1 MIDPPTRQTTAPL
14 SFPQQRLWFLDQLL
28 PGNTAYAVSWAVRL
42 RGPLDPDALRWGL
55 DRIVER
61 HETLRTRFPATDGD
75 PFGVIEPAGHV
86 DLPVTE
92 CGNED
97 EVRGRIGADIATP
110 FDLRS
115 APPLRMRLYRLGPD
129 EHVLSVVVHH
139 ILVDGWSTGLF
150 FGELAAL
157 YTARATGQPDP
168 LAPLPAQYRD
178 VARWQHE
185 QLDGGELAVTLDW
198 WREHLAGAPAL
209 LNLPT
214 DRPRPTVQTFDGA
227 THQLT
232 LPAEL
237 WRAITAAG
245 RPHRATPYMV
255 LHAALAAL
263 LHRLTGATDLVI
275 GCPTAGRTRQEHERL
290 IGMFTTTLPMR
301 VGLDGDPT
309 GAELL
314 ARTRAT
320 ALGAFGHA
328 DLPFEKLVEELRPE
342 RVMSHNPL
350 VQVMLTLQN
359 TQARGGAA
367 GGDTAA
373 GLAIEHF
380 PMDLDAAFVDLWLEV
395 RPPTTP
401 DGPAL
406 ARFTYK
412 ADLFDADTVARIAAR
427 YETLLRD
434 LTEHPDTPVSRLR
447 LLPDAEYALVVDEF
461 GAPGTEPVVSETLAE
476 VFANQAARTPDAVAA
491 TRGDRQVTYAELN
504 RAANRMAHRLR
515 ASGVGPDVLV
525 AICAGRDLEMLAATL
540 AVLKAG
546 GAYVPLDPANPDERL
561 RYVLGD
567 TGARLLLTERALA
580 DRFAGFAGQVVE
592 LDGCVAPGAPGDA
605 GDPPVAATPD
615 NLAYVIYTSGSTGR
629 PKGVMIAHRQVVR
642 LISAADADFDFG
654 PADVWALVHS
664 HAFDL
669 SVWEMWGAF
678 SKGGRVAVVPAE
690 TVRDHEAL
698 HDLLRAEQ
706 VTVLTQTPPAFRA
719 LRAAMAAS
727 GRSFRDLA
735 MRTVVFGGDALHVR
749 EFEDWFAEHGDAV
762 PAMVNMYGITETTV
776 HTTYKLLTTA
786 DLTAGASSPVGRALG
801 DLYLYVLDQHLRP
814 VPVGIPGELFVAGPG
829 LARGYLNRPGLTAD
843 RFLPEPFGGRPGARM
858 YRSGDLVK
866 WLPDGGLEYL
876 GRVDRQ
882 VKIRGYR
889 IEPGEI
895 ESVLLEHPMVGEAVV
910 VPRTDQHG
918 QQDLVGYLAP
928 RAGSEALDDLVDR
941 SSDDAVASWNEVFD
955 LAFGGESDPFAG
967 WNSSYTGQP
976 IDREA
981 MTAWLDDA
989 VARVRRLRPRRVL
1002 DVGCGTGLFLERLAG
1017 ECERYVGTDFSGA
1030 ALAAARKRAEVAGLG
1045 PDRVDLRRLSADALG
1060 ELAGERF
1067 DVVLL
1072 DSVAQY
1078 FPSVDYL
1085 LRVLDGIV
1093 GLVAPGGHVF
1103 VGDVRHLGLVEAFHV
1118 SVQRYRA
1125 ADTDSVTDLRT
1136 RVAQRIGDENELL
1149 VDPALFL
1156 ALPARLPTVAGV
1168 DVLLQRGRY
1177 GTEMERFRYDVLLRI
1192 APDER
1197 GEPAEPVAWAEAGPN
1212 AERFR
1217 RWLTRRRPAAATVRG
1232 IPNARV
1238 ADELRAA
1245 AILSGAGTAGAP
1257 GTVGELAAV
1266 LADTADAAIDPED
1279 LAEAAESV
1287 GYQVWPRW
1295 SPTEPGHFD
1304 LTVVTEGGE
1313 LPAEPVEPPAERV
1326 DWTRFANFCLRDRW
1340 EARVVP
1346 ALREHLAERLPA
1358 HMVPARFVV
1367 LDRLPLNR
1375 SGKVDRDRLPPSAA
1389 TRAAD
1394 ETFVAPHDETERLLA
1409 SIWAE
1414 ILGLDRVGVTDD
1426 FFALGGDSLRSVQVV
1441 GRARA
1446 EGLVLSARQLFEHPT
1461 IAQLATVARP
1471 AETAPAVV
1479 APTAAQRL
1487 LAAAGADAV
1496 TTVDVAV
1503 AGPVDA
1509 ELLDAAFA
1517 FLARRHDVLRLG
1529 QDPDGGWSPR
1539 QTEPAVR
1546 WLAGADQDTL
1556 RTEAAALDPAAG
1568 TAALIGTGADSP
1580 APRLVLA
1587 VHRAVLDEHS
1597 VGVLLDELSLAYR
1610 QLVAGAAIRLPGRP
1624 AGFAAWAATQPAA
1637 TPVEPFTAEPGAVVE
1652 VVPEPAQVAALTGP
1666 LAAAY
1671 RLSPAEA
1678 LLAATVLGARRGAH
1692 GDDGVW
1698 VRRRAGSA
1706 PGLGRFDLVHTVPAT
1721 TDADL
1726 DAELSDLKEDLRAAH
1741 PAVVAERPAV
1751 MVHAVTWHAADPAAL
1766 LRGETGPVA
1775 VDRIAT
1781 GADVLLSHDTDTGGD
1796 RVTVRVAG
1804 PAAAEVAEHV
1814 LAGLAALA
1822 EHAARP
1828 GVGSCTPSDFP
1839 LAGLDRQTLRAV
1851 FGTGRDLADVYP
1863 VGPQQDWMLRRYRDL
1878 GDRSLYGFDLTWAG
1892 DDIDPDL
1899 WQRAWEIVTARQPAL
1914 RAGLVTEGV
1923 PRPLLAVR
1931 REVPVRFQVEDW
1943 CHLDADEQ
1951 GRRWYEHMERLYT
1964 EGFDL
1969 TEPGQSRH
1977 ALFRVGPSTY
1987 WWTWFVNYLLLDG
2000 ISFYRAF
2007 HEAETVYRAL
2017 REGREHRLP
2026 APVEP
2031 VRYVEWFERRDL
2043 AGDIDTDLDHW
2054 RRRLAGFTEVTP
2066 LAAGLGA
2073 RPDAPARP
2081 QRTGR
2086 ATMLSRKLSAALR
2099 ITARRHQLT
2108 LYSLFQAAW
2117 SLLLHDTTGETDIVF
2132 GNVVAGRPDEL
2143 PGADQIVGYCNL
2155 HLPARVAVTPDAP
2168 LLRWLRGL
2176 QAEQVDDRAH
2186 QWVPLRRITAAGEVP
2201 DGRTLYESCL
2211 FFMDG
2216 PLRAAPASG
2225 TWRRVIGAAN
2235 TEHPLRVVIGP
2246 AEQISMSL
2254 VYNPG
2259 TFSDD
2264 RMDLVLRKV
2273 TAALVAMSRSLDGK
2287 VTDVLAAMDRPPEVP
2302 VISRESQLR
2311 FNQASPATNPA
2322 LDLTGG

>member
-1 MIDPPTRQTTAPL
+1 MTNPPTGRSTAPL

-28 PGNTAYAVSWAVRL
+28 PGNTAYTISWAVRL
-42 RGPLDPDALRWGL
+42 RGPLDLDALSWSL

-75 PFGVIEPAGHV
+75 PVAVVEPAGHV
-86 DLPVTE
+86 DLPVTG
-92 CGNED
+92 CGDED
-97 EVRGRIGADIATP
+97 EVRDRIGAAIATP
-110 FDLRS
+110 FDLTA
-115 APPLRMRLYRLGPD
+115 APPLRTRLYRLGPD

-157 YTARATGQPDP
+157 YAARATDQPDP

-178 VARWQHE
+178 VARRQLE
-185 QLDGGELAVTLDW
+185 QLDGGALAATLAW

-209 LNLPT
+209 LSLPT

-232 LPAEL
+232 LSAEL
-237 WRAITAAG
+237 WRAVTAVG

-275 GCPTAGRTRQEHERL
+275 GCPTAGRTRPEDERL

-309 GAELL
+309 GTQLL
-314 ARTRAT
+314 ARTRET
-320 ALGAFGHA
+320 ALGAFAHA

-359 TQARGGAA
+359 TQARGGGDS

-373 GLAIEHF
+373 GVSIEHF

-395 RPPTTP
+395 RPPATP

-412 ADLFDADTVARIAAR
+412 ADLFDADTVARLADR

-447 LLPDAEYALVVDEF
+447 LLPDTEYALVVDQF
-461 GAPGTEPVVSETLAE
+461 GAPAPEPVVDETLAE
-476 VFANQAARTPDAVAA
+476 VFARQAAETPDAVAA
-491 TRGDRQVTYAELN
+491 TRGDRRITYAELN
-504 RAANRMAHRLR
+504 RAANRMAHRLL
-515 ASGVGPDVLV
+515 ADGVGPDVLV

-546 GAYVPLDPANPDERL
+546 GAYVPLDPTNPDERL

-580 DRFAGFAGQVVE
+580 DRFTGFAGEVVE
-592 LDGCVAPGAPGDA
+592 LDGCLAEDAPGDTE
-605 GDPPVAATPD
+605 DPPVTATPD

-642 LISAADADFDFG
+642 LISAADADFEFG
-654 PADVWALVHS
+654 PDDVWALVHS

-698 HDLLRAEQ
+698 HDLLRAER

-719 LRAAMAAS
+719 LRATMTAS

-801 DLYLYVLDQHLRP
+801 DLYLYVLDRHLRP
-814 VPVGIPGELFVAGPG
+814 VPVGVPGELFVAGPG

-843 RFLPEPFGGRPGARM
+843 RFLPEPFSGRPGARM
-858 YRSGDLVK
+858 YRSGDLVR
-866 WLPDGGLEYL
+866 WLPDGGLDYL

-889 IEPGEI
+889 IEPGEV

-910 VPRTDQHG
+910 LPRTDQHG

-928 RAGSEALDDLVDR
+928 RAGSDAVDDLVDR
-941 SSDDAVASWNEVFD
+941 SSSAAVAGWNEVFD

-981 MTAWLDDA
+981 MNAWLDDA

-1002 DVGCGTGLFLERLAG
+1002 DVGCGTGLFLEKLAG
-1017 ECERYVGTDFSGA
+1017 ECERYVGTDFSAA
-1030 ALAAARKRAEVAGLG
+1030 ALESARKRAEVAGLG
-1045 PDRVDLRRLSADALG
+1045 PDQVDLRMLAADALG

-1093 GLVAPGGHVF
+1093 DLVAPGGHVF
-1103 VGDVRHLGLVEAFHV
+1103 VGDVRHLGLLEAFHV
-1118 SVQRYRA
+1118 SVERYRA
-1125 ADTDSVTDLRT
+1125 ADTDSIDDLRT
-1136 RVAQRIGDENELL
+1136 RVAQRVGDENELL
-1149 VDPALFL
+1149 VDPALFR
-1156 ALPARLPTVAGV
+1156 ALPARLPRVTGV
-1168 DVLLQRGRY
+1168 DVLLQRGRF

-1192 APDER
+1192 GRDAAEGAPVER
-1197 GEPAEPVAWAEAGPN
+1197 VAWAEAGPN

-1217 RWLTRRRPAAATVRG
+1217 GWLTERRPATATVLG

-1245 AILSGAGTAGAP
+1245 ALLSGAAAP
-1257 GTVGELAAV
+1257 GTVGELGAV
-1266 LADTADAAIDPED
+1266 LADTADTAIDPED
-1279 LAEAAESV
+1279 LAEVAESV

-1295 SPTEPGHFD
+1295 SATEPGHVD
-1304 LTVVTEGGE
+1304 LTVVAGDG
-1313 LPAEPVEPPAERV
+1313 LPPAEPYDEPSGRV

-1340 EARVVP
+1340 EAQVVP

-1358 HMVPARFVV
+1358 HMIPARFVV

-1375 SGKVDRDRLPPSAA
+1375 SGKVDRDRLPPSTA

-1409 SIWAE
+1409 SIWADV
-1414 ILGLDRVGVTDD
+1414 LGLDRVGVTDD
-1426 FFALGGDSLRSVQVV
+1426 FFSLGGDSLRSVQVV

-1461 IAQLATVARP
+1461 IAQLAAVARP
-1471 AETAPAVV
+1471 AETTPTAV
-1479 APTAAQRL
+1479 APTPAQRL
-1487 LAAAGADAV
+1487 LAAAGAATV
-1496 TTVDVAV
+1496 TTVGVTV
-1503 AGPVDA
+1503 AGPVDP
-1509 ELLDAAFA
+1509 ELLDAAFV

-1529 QDPDGGWSPR
+1529 QDGDGGWSPR

-1546 WLAGADQDTL
+1546 WLANADLDTL
-1556 RTEAAALDPAAG
+1556 RAEAAALDPAAG
-1568 TAALIGTGADSP
+1568 AVALTGTGADSR

-1587 VHRAVLDEHS
+1587 AHRAVLDERGI
-1597 VGVLLDELSLAYR
+1597 GVLLDELGLAYR
-1610 QLVAGAAIRLPGRP
+1610 QLAAGAAIRLPGRP
-1624 AGFAAWAATQPAA
+1624 AGFAAWAATQPEG
-1637 TPVEPFTAEPGAVVE
+1637 TPVEPFTAEPGPVVE

-1671 RLSPAEA
+1671 RMSPAES
-1678 LLAATVLGARRGAH
+1678 LLAATVLAARHGAP
-1692 GDDGVW
+1692 GDDRVW
-1698 VRRRAGSA
+1698 VRRRADEVS
-1706 PGLGRFDLVHTVPAT
+1706 GLGRFDLVHTLPGAPA
-1721 TDADL
+1721 DGDL
-1726 DAELSDLKEDLRAAH
+1726 DAELSDLKENLRAAS
-1741 PAVVAERPAV
+1741 PARLAERPAI
-1751 MVHAVTWHAADPAAL
+1751 MVHAVTAHPADPAAL
-1766 LRGETGPVA
+1766 LRGEPAPPT
-1775 VDRIAT
+1775 VDRVAT
-1781 GADVLLSHDTDTGGD
+1781 GADVLLHQDGD
-1796 RVTVRVAG
+1796 RVTVHVAG
-1804 PAAAEVAEHV
+1804 PAAAEVAEH
-1814 LAGLAALA
+1814 LLTGLAELA
-1822 EHAARP
+1822 EHATRP

-1839 LAGLDRQTLRAV
+1839 LAGLDRPTLRAV
-1851 FGTGRDLADVYP
+1851 FGTGSHLADLYP
-1863 VGPQQDWMLRRYRDL
+1863 VGPQQDWMLRRYREL

-1892 DDIDPDL
+1892 DDIDIAL
-1899 WQRAWEIVTARQPAL
+1899 WQRAWEIVTARQPVL
-1914 RAGLVTEGV
+1914 RAGFVTEGV
-1923 PRPLLAVR
+1923 PRPLVAVH
-1931 REVPVRFQVEDW
+1931 REVPVHFQIEDW
-1943 CHLDADEQ
+1943 RHLDAEEQ
-1951 GRRWYEHMERLYT
+1951 GRRWYEHMDRLYT

-1969 TEPGQSRH
+1969 AEPGQSRH

-2017 REGREHRLP
+2017 REGREPDLP
-2026 APVEP
+2026 ETVEHAS
-2031 VRYVEWFERRDL
+2031 YIDWFERRDR
-2043 AGDIDTDLDHW
+2043 AGDIDADVEHW

-2086 ATMLSRKLSAALR
+2086 ATMLSRKLSTALR
-2099 ITARRHQLT
+2099 VAARRHQLT

-2117 SLLLHDTTGETDIVF
+2117 SLVLHDATGETDVLF
-2132 GNVVAGRPDEL
+2132 GNVVAGRPDEV
-2143 PGADQIVGYCNL
+2143 PGADRIVGYCNL
-2155 HLPARVAVTPDAP
+2155 HLPARVAVTPGAP

-2186 QWVPLRRITAAGEVP
+2186 QWVPLRRITDAGAVS
-2201 DGRTLYESCL
+2201 GGGALYESCL

-2216 PLRAAPASG
+2216 PLRAAPASPL
-2225 TWRRVIGAAN
+2225 WRRVIGAAN

-2246 AEQISMSL
+2246 AESISMSL

-2259 TFSDD
+2259 TFPDD

-2273 TAALVAMSRSLDGK
+2273 TAALVAMSRSLDGT
-2287 VTDVLAAMDRPPEVP
+2287 VADVLAAMADPPEVP

-2311 FNQASPATNPA
+2311 FNQASPATNPV